1 MAPET
6 LSPKEVS
13 DRIQIDDLL
22 IRYTVAVD
30 TKDWSLLD
38 TCFTPDA
45 QLDYKSA
52 GGLAGSYPEVRAWL
66 EKALAPFSMT
76 MHFISNTTLE
86 LDGERARART
96 CVLNPMGFPNED
108 GSLHLFTV
116 GAYYVDKLVRTPDGW
131 RIAERTEEQ
140 AFLEGT
146 LPEAL
151 QIPS

>member
-13 DRIQIDDLL
+13 DRLQIDDLL
-22 IRYTVAVD
+22 TRYTVAVD

-38 TCFTPDA
+38 TCFTSDA

-52 GGLAGSYPEVRAWL
+52 GGIAGPYPEVRAWL

-86 LDGERARART
+86 LDGDQARARS

-108 GSLHLFTV
+108 GSLHIFTV